1 MMNDNRKGLGAIW
14 AVLIVAMLLLSF
26 PSLIS
31 CSSIDCPVQN
41 RVYTTYGLLKSD
53 GTTDTLKV
61 DTLSI
66 TTKRADDTDTLLL
79 NRAIG
84 ITNFELNISYTQPE
98 DVFYFTLLDT
108 LGNTYRDTVCVQ
120 KENYPHFESVDCQ
133 AAYFHQLT
141 DVRSTHH
148 AIDSIVI
155 NYPTVNYDE
164 THEHFHVYFKA
175 RY

>member
-79 NRAIG
+79 NRAVG

-108 LGNTYRDTVCVQ
+108 LGNTYRDTICVQ

>member
-79 NRAIG
+79 NRAVG

-108 LGNTYRDTVCVQ
+108 LGNTYRDTICVQ

-133 AAYFHQLT
+133 AAYFHHLT

>member
-1 MMNDNRKGLGAIW
+1 MNDNRKGLGAIW

-108 LGNTYRDTVCVQ
+108 LGNTYRDTICVQ

-133 AAYFHQLT
+133 AAYFHHLT

>member
-108 LGNTYRDTVCVQ
+108 LGNTFRDTICVQ

-133 AAYFHQLT
+133 AAYFHHLT